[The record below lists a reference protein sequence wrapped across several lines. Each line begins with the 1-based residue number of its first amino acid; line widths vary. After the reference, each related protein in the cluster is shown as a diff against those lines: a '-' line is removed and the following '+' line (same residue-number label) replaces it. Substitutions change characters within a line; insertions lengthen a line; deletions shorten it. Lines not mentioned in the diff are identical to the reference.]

1 MTSKAPQIPPISTA
15 TAPRGRLLRVSTA
28 RADEHDHGDQEGIIL
43 TPEDEAELD
52 RVIAETDEDERA
64 GRCITW
70 EQFLAERA
78 IRRGR

>member
-1 MTSKAPQIPPISTA
+1 MSARVEHHPAEQAGVVIPPDEEA
-15 TAPRGRLLRVSTA
+15 EFEAMLVE
-28 RADEHDHGDQEGIIL
+28 AD
-43 TPEDEAELD
+43 EDEA
-52 RVIAETDEDERA
+52 A